1 MSVWKPR
8 IATSSRYKH
17 QGIVDALVADINS
30 GVLKPGDALPP
41 QREIARQ
48 LGIDLTT
55 VTRAMTEAHRL
66 DLIEAKVGSGTT
78 IKGSLTQPALGM
90 ASLLTD
96 LDLTMIIPP
105 QPPEADLHNHLIEGV
120 SHVLNG
126 ASSHFLSY
134 QESTGTEAARAA
146 GTKWLAPRFGEAPS
160 ADRLLVAGGAQ
171 SALFAICSLIAARG
185 SICAGTLTYPGL
197 KSVCSALDIPIH
209 ALAMDRNGIV
219 PDAFESC
226 CKTSRPKAIYLCPSI
241 DNPTTVTMP
250 ASRRQIIVSIAQ
262 RHDVMIIE
270 DDPYAELLDTSLPAI
285 ASIAP
290 DITWHIATLS
300 KCATPA
306 LRVAY
311 VVCPSSLDV
320 LKLASSLRASN
331 PTASPLLMAVATAWI
346 NDGSLYGIAHAIREE
361 SQARQIIAR
370 KVLKNWH
377 FSAHPAG
384 HHLWLD
390 VPVQWSA
397 AEFSALARR
406 SGIGIVPASAFSIAP
421 ATPEAVR
428 LSLGAAPDRGRLEQA
443 LVLLDR
449 LLHEPRFA
457 TGIIV

>member
-1 MSVWKPR
+1 MTIWKPR
-8 IATSSRYKH
+8 IAITSRYKH
-17 QGIVDALVADINS
+17 QGIVDALVADMET
-30 GVLKPGDALPP
+30 GVLKPGDSLPP
-41 QREIARQ
+41 QREIAKQ

-55 VTRAMTEAHRL
+55 VTRAMTEARRL
-66 DLIEAKVGSGTT
+66 DIIEAKVGSGTI
-78 IKGSLTQPALGM
+78 IKGSLAQPAQSM

-105 QPPEADLHNHLIEGV
+105 QPAEADLHGNLINGV
-120 SHVLNG
+120 SHVLHG
-126 ASSHFLSY
+126 ASNHFLSY
-134 QESTGTEAARAA
+134 QEGTGTEAARAA

-171 SALFAICSLIAARG
+171 SALFAICSLVAGQG
-185 SICAGTLTYPGL
+185 SICAGALTYPGL
-197 KSVCSALDIPIH
+197 KSVCSALGIPLH
-209 ALAMDRNGIV
+209 PLAADRSGII
-219 PDAFESC
+219 PDVFENC
-226 CKTSRPKAIYLCPSI
+226 CRTLSPKAIYLCPSI
-241 DNPTTVTMP
+241 DNPTTVTTS
-250 ASRRQIIVSIAQ
+250 ASRRQLIVSIA
-262 RHDVMIIE
+262 RRYDVTIIE
-270 DDPYAELLDTSLPAI
+270 DDPYAELLDTPLPAI

-306 LRVAY
+306 LRIAY
-311 VVCPSSLDV
+311 IVCPSELDV

-331 PTASPLLMAVATAWI
+331 PTASPLLMAIATAWI
-346 NDGSLYGIAHAIREE
+346 NEGILYRIADAIREE
-361 SQARQIIAR
+361 SRVRQAIAR

-377 FSAHPAG
+377 FAAQPAA

-421 ATPEAVR
+421 TAPEAVR
-428 LSLGAAPDRGRLEQA
+428 LSLGAAPNRERLEQA